1 MMLARPSNGVE
12 QLLGAAAL
20 ARYGDRIALVGG
32 DERVTFA
39 ELASRSARSGAAL
52 AALGVRP
59 GDRILFLMRDTPT
72 FAAAWLG
79 AVRMGAVAVAL
90 NSKLSEA
97 DYRHILAD
105 SDARLVIVE
114 DAFAR
119 ARPDLNEELMH
130 AGRVV
135 VAGAELPGI
144 PSWEALVE
152 RAEATAPCETG
163 IDSPAFLLYSSG
175 TTGRPK
181 GIVHTHRSFAIVGG
195 ALRLLDLGEGA
206 RVLATSKLFFAYGLE
221 HGLLGPLAVGA
232 TSILCADWPD
242 AEVVA
247 GLIARERP
255 DALFSVP
262 TLYRRLLALPP
273 APRAAL
279 RAVRVV
285 VSAGERLSSSLV
297 AQWREAVGSE
307 LLNLYGMSETFCA
320 CLVTPPGTSDGR
332 STGAPLP
339 GVETR
344 IEDGVLWIRHPS
356 LASGYVNLPDRT
368 RESFR
373 DGWFCTRDLFIEEG
387 GGVLVHQGRADE
399 LMKIA
404 GQWVHPAEIEAA
416 VTSLAEV
423 AEAVCVAVP
432 DADGLERLAL
442 FVTPRGST
450 QEAVR
455 AAEGACDA
463 ALPRHRRPKWIRAVA
478 ELPRTATGKVQRF
491 RLRELLAG
499 APSDRG

>member
-12 QLLGAAAL
+12 QLLGEAAL
-20 ARYGDRIALVGG
+20 ARHGQRLALIGG
-32 DERVTFA
+32 DERVTYA
-39 ELASRSARSGAAL
+39 ELAHRVARSSAAL
-52 AALGVRP
+52 AVLGVRP
-59 GDRILFLMRDTPT
+59 GARVLFLMRDTPT

-90 NSKLSEA
+90 NSKLSEV

-105 SDARLVIVE
+105 SDARLVLVE
-114 DAFAR
+114 DVFAR
-119 ARPDLNEELMH
+119 ARPDLNEEL
-130 AGRVV
+130 ARSRRLVV
-135 VAGAELPGI
+135 SGS
-144 PSWEALVE
+144 PSPDVPCWEDLLS
-152 RAEATAPCETG
+152 RAVRAAPCEATPE
-163 IDSPAFLLYSSG
+163 SPAFLLYSSG

-181 GIVHTHRSFAIVGG
+181 GILHAHRAFGVVGG
-195 ALRLLDLGEGA
+195 ALRLLGIGEGA
-206 RVLATSKLFFAYGLE
+206 RVVATSKLFFAYGLE

-242 AEVVA
+242 AEALA
-247 GLIARERP
+247 GIVEREQP

-262 TLYRRLLALPP
+262 TLYRRLLSLP
-273 APRAAL
+273 AAQAAAL

-285 VSAGERLSSSLV
+285 VSAGERLSPALV
-297 AQWREAVGSE
+297 AQWRNAIGTE

-320 CLVTPPGTSDGR
+320 CLVTPPGTSDGQ
-332 STGAPLP
+332 STGAALP

-344 IEDGVLWIRHPS
+344 IEEGVLWVRHPS
-356 LASGYVNLPDRT
+356 LADGYVNLPERT

-373 DGWFCTRDLFIEEG
+373 DGWFCTRDLFTEEG
-387 GGVLVHQGRADE
+387 GILVHQGRADE

-404 GQWVHPAEIEAA
+404 GQWVHPAEVEAA
-416 VTSLAEV
+416 VASLAEV

-442 FVTPRGST
+442 FLTARESA
-450 QEAVR
+450 EDAVR
-455 AAEGACDA
+455 AAESACDA

-499 APSDRG
+499 AAADRG